1 MDLVL
6 ASQSP
11 RRRALLEQFGLPFRV
26 QVLPVEEAQ
35 SGRPLETAQ
44 ANAVAKARP
53 VSLQN
58 PNALVLGADTIVV
71 LDGQILGKPKDAD
84 DAVDMLTALSGRE
97 HEVTTVV
104 ALMINGQDADIF
116 SETTKVQFRQLTA
129 ADIAGYVATG
139 EPFDKAGA
147 YGIQGLGGLLVQS
160 IKGCYYNVVGLPMP
174 RLAEELRAYGIEMLP
189 SE

>member
-71 LDGQILGKPKDAD
+71 LDGQILGNPR
-84 DAVDMLTALSGRE
+84 MPTMQWTCS
-97 HEVTTVV
+97 
-104 ALMINGQDADIF
+104 QP
-116 SETTKVQFRQLTA
+116 SA
-129 ADIAGYVATG
+129 AA
-139 EPFDKAGA
+139 
-147 YGIQGLGGLLVQS
+147 S
-160 IKGCYYNVVGLPMP
+160 MRLP
-174 RLAEELRAYGIEMLP
+174 RWLP
-189 SE
+189 